1 MIILAQTRALLALL
15 ATATLGPLT
24 ANAQPPTPSQPHIGF
39 LNSMSPGPA
48 AALVAAFR
56 AGLEENGYVE
66 GRNVTIEY
74 RWAEGQYDRLAA
86 LADDLVRRKVSVI
99 AATGGTVSARAA
111 KEATT
116 TVPIV
121 FLGGA
126 NPVGDGLVTSF
137 SRPGGNITGVST
149 YTSDLAPKRIQLLRD
164 LLPGVK
170 RVVILTN
177 PDNFSG
183 NDLQDIAAA
192 ARSAGLQTIDLKAKT
207 LGEFESVFVEA
218 KNQGA
223 EALLVS
229 SDPFFTSRRDKI
241 IQLAALHKL
250 PTGYAWREYVKDG
263 GLISYGTSLLGSYR
277 QVGQYVGQVL
287 RGARPADLPVK
298 NPTEFLLTLNVT
310 TAKTLGVPIPRIV
323 HANVNEFVE

>member
-15 ATATLGPLT
+15 ATAILGPLT
-24 ANAQPPTPSQPHIGF
+24 ANAQAPTPLPLQIGF

-48 AALVAAFR
+48 APLVAAFR
-56 AGLEENGYVE
+56 AGLEESGYAE
-66 GRNVTIEY
+66 GRNLVIEY
-74 RWAEGQYDRLAA
+74 RWAEGQYDRLPG

-116 TVPIV
+116 TVPVV

-126 NPVGDGLVTSF
+126 NPVADGLVTSF

-149 YTSDLAPKRIQLLRD
+149 YTSDLAPKRIQLLRN

-192 ARSAGLQTIDLKAKT
+192 ARGAGLQTIDLKAKT
-207 LGEFESVFVEA
+207 EGEFESVFMEA
-218 KNQGA
+218 INQG
-223 EALLVS
+223 
-229 SDPFFTSRRDKI
+229 
-241 IQLAALHKL
+241 
-250 PTGYAWREYVKDG
+250 
-263 GLISYGTSLLGSYR
+263 
-277 QVGQYVGQVL
+277 
-287 RGARPADLPVK
+287 
-298 NPTEFLLTLNVT
+298 
-310 TAKTLGVPIPRIV
+310 
-323 HANVNEFVE
+323 

>member
-1 MIILAQTRALLALL
+1 
-15 ATATLGPLT
+15 
-24 ANAQPPTPSQPHIGF
+24 
-39 LNSMSPGPA
+39 MSPGPA
-48 AALVAAFR
+48 APLVAAFR
-56 AGLEENGYVE
+56 AGLEEHGYVE
-66 GRNVTIEY
+66 GRNVIIEY
-74 RWAEGQYDRLAA
+74 RWAEGQYDRLPA

-126 NPVGDGLVTSF
+126 NPVGDGLVNSF

-164 LLPGVK
+164 LMPGVK

-183 NDLQDIAAA
+183 NDLQDIEAA
-192 ARSAGLQTIDLKAKT
+192 ARRAGLQTINLRART
-207 LGEFESVFVEA
+207 EGEFESVFMEA
-218 KNQGA
+218 TNQRA

-263 GLISYGTSLLGSYR
+263 GLISYGTTLAGSYR

-287 RGARPADLPVK
+287 RGAKPADLPVK
-298 NPTEFLLTLNVT
+298 NPTEFLLTLNLT
-310 TAKTLGVPIPRIV
+310 TAKKLGLPIPRIV
-323 HANVNEFVE
+323 HANVNEFIE